1 VPPEGK
7 EVTKG
12 TRVRLLVSSGPEQV
26 AVPDVTGLSRESA
39 ESRLRDEGFTVSVA
53 EQESDVPEGDVI
65 SQSPSGGTELTR
77 GETVTITVS
86 TGRPQAD
93 VPDVIGMSE
102 RNARS
107 ALKAAG
113 LEPVVQQR
121 TVTDPDQDGVVVEQ
135 RPGPGTQLDRGRQ
148 VVIVIGAFELAE
160 PPPTT
165 TPEVP

>member
-1 VPPEGK
+1 
-7 EVTKG
+7 
-12 TRVRLLVSSGPEQV
+12 
-26 AVPDVTGLSRESA
+26 
-39 ESRLRDEGFTVSVA
+39 
-53 EQESDVPEGDVI
+53 
-65 SQSPSGGTELTR
+65 
-77 GETVTITVS
+77 
-86 TGRPQAD
+86 
-93 VPDVIGMSE
+93 VIGMSE

-107 ALKAAG
+107 ALRAAG

-160 PPPTT
+160 PPPPT